1 MPNFNNLIQEGVP
14 KMMRVT
20 DDLHRMVDY
29 IRDLRNMMIG
39 LALLTI
45 IGILI
50 FLVLKRR
57 NRKQRRSNG
66 GHNRVIHSSNE
77 HSPLSHPYMDEH
89 LKVDNSPAFIS
100 KVS

>member
-1 MPNFNNLIQEGVP
+1 MPNFNNLFQEGVP

-39 LALLTI
+39 LTLLTI

-57 NRKQRRSNG
+57 NGKQKRSNSG
-66 GHNRVIHSSNE
+66 QN
-77 HSPLSHPYMDEH
+77 
-89 LKVDNSPAFIS
+89 
-100 KVS
+100 